1 MRLNIYKVNKSLP
14 DYLIYDS
21 LQCNRIWDIT
31 PGIYKFSKSITVK
44 YSTLNEVF
52 SAIENKD
59 IQLDVSD
66 IVELLPD
73 ENTINEELSNEIKE
87 QCNFLIFTYLGTVQI
102 AIDSETV
109 FAELSVKEIAN
120 LIM

>member
-1 MRLNIYKVNKSLP
+1 M
-14 DYLIYDS
+14 
-21 LQCNRIWDIT
+21 
-31 PGIYKFSKSITVK
+31 
-44 YSTLNEVF
+44 F